1 MGDGQGLGAEEEEEA
16 KGRTGV
22 TVGRRLR
29 SRMAMKHRE
38 MRIKN
43 VEKMTVA
50 MATGVDT
57 LGKLGQSS
65 TLELQPRSG
74 QIKQKNNTKI

>member
-1 MGDGQGLGAEEEEEA
+1 MGDGQSLAGEEEKEA
-16 KGRTGV
+16 KGGTGV

-29 SRMAMKHRE
+29 SRMAMKDRE
-38 MRIKN
+38 MRIRN
-43 VEKMTVA
+43 VEKMIVA

-65 TLELQPRSG
+65 TLEQQPGRG
-74 QIKQKNNTKI
+74 QIKTKNNIKI